1 MNNPSNNTCVQDSLF
16 YFILSWSHLVVF
28 MSPFSMQSINSICE
42 SMFNSINV
50 LLADIYNGLSFGGV
64 ADKSFCKT
72 LVEAQWQIVND
83 FRYSL
88 VF

>member
-1 MNNPSNNTCVQDSLF
+1 
-16 YFILSWSHLVVF
+16 
-28 MSPFSMQSINSICE
+28 MQSINSICE

-88 VF
+88 VFWNAVMFYHSLIHGLSVFIC